1 MTSHLQGVGNGDLIT
16 LITTFLGAPIKC
28 SINLQWQ
35 FETMFVLYL
44 EVYVAAKHNFVFQVE
59 SDKHFAE
66 MSNASNREEAIVRW
80 HEHPQSRG
88 RTVQERYFHGDSF
101 SIWIT
106 KTNNPWQGFYTEL
119 HIWSISGCHSL
130 VKSLSGE
137 THIVSFT
144 FMFIVNGQLC
154 HYRDFLRF
162 YCSEVQLNILYH
174 FLHVKNGN

>member
-16 LITTFLGAPIKC
+16 LITTFLGASIKC

-80 HEHPQSRG
+80 HEHTLNLGGGLSKKDISMETLSASESQKQTIPGKGFTQSCIFG
-88 RTVQERYFHGDSF
+88 AFLGVIH
-101 SIWIT
+101 WL
-106 KTNNPWQGFYTEL
+106 NPF
-119 HIWSISGCHSL
+119 L
-130 VKSLSGE
+130 VKPILYLSLSC
-137 THIVSFT
+137 
-144 FMFIVNGQLC
+144 L
-154 HYRDFLRF
+154 L
-162 YCSEVQLNILYH
+162 
-174 FLHVKNGN
+174 